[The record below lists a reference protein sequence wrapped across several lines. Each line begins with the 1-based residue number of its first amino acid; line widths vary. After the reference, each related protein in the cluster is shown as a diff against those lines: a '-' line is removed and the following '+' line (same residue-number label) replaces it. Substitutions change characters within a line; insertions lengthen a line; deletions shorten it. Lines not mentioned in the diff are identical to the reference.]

1 MYLSVIH
8 LKNALL
14 SSQWMN
20 SFFLTLSE
28 RRNKRILFIVFS
40 MDEILSI
47 NNQTFFTSVHT
58 LPARRY
64 FHFYTTQ
71 LKYWRYFTVLNCVL
85 NFIEFMCFHLEFS
98 WLIITFGILTLFNMS
113 QCDAW
118 RTPMDS
124 NASIEFERK
133 SSKNLPLH
141 FDQHIKEE
149 KIFSA

>member
-1 MYLSVIH
+1 
-8 LKNALL
+8 
-14 SSQWMN
+14 MN

-58 LPARRY
+58 IPVRHY
-64 FHFYTTQ
+64 FHFLYNSI
-71 LKYWRYFTVLNCVL
+71 KVLALFHGFELRFKFHWIYVL
-85 NFIEFMCFHLEFS
+85 LFFISEFS
-98 WLIITFGILTLFNMS
+98 WLIITFGILTLFKMS
-113 QCDAW
+113 QFDAW
-118 RTPMDS
+118 RPPMDS

-149 KIFSA
+149 KSFSD

>member
-1 MYLSVIH
+1 
-8 LKNALL
+8 
-14 SSQWMN
+14 MN

-58 LPARRY
+58 IPVRHY
-64 FHFYTTQ
+64 FHFLYNSI
-71 LKYWRYFTVLNCVL
+71 KVLALFHGFELRFKFHWIYVL
-85 NFIEFMCFHLEFS
+85 LFFISEFS
-98 WLIITFGILTLFNMS
+98 WLIITFGILTLFKMS
-113 QCDAW
+113 QFDAW
-118 RTPMDS
+118 RPPMDS

-141 FDQHIKEE
+141 FDQHIKEV
-149 KIFSA
+149 KSFSD